1 VSFVVLAAVCGNDL
15 EYRFDVAGVVACSLT
30 LIVTRALLAAG

>member
-1 VSFVVLAAVCGNDL
+1 VSFVGAGVQ
-15 EYRFDVAGVVACSLT
+15 FDVAGVVACSLT